1 MKISPNKN
9 HTLIFTIGEH
19 GVEGIFG
26 SFIMEVFIEEILPM
40 LNLGDTT
47 VILVHPI
54 NPYGMKYLERTNKNN
69 VDLNRNFLNSWENV
83 FKNDSY
89 LALRDFFERKG
100 AVQPILIERIG
111 YLKDVL
117 KILAKGKAKLVKN
130 ALLIGQYESQNGLYY
145 GGRCYEKETE
155 VMMKLFEEALR
166 SSQDVVHIDI
176 HTGYGPKDTMSVVN
190 SYLFEEESKQFETKI
205 DYRPVVKSE
214 NSEFYAMSGDMIDYF
229 YTLRNEKFKD
239 KKLYSA
245 SFEFGVLGDSMQA
258 EIESL
263 FRAIVNNKLRFFSS
277 KSKKTKEEV
286 KRLYLEAFCPVS
298 EESVKKMYTEFKKAV
313 TGILKNEGLI

>member
-1 MKISPNKN
+1 MKEKILLDFEKAQEKFRGHFDKLKNQLGDVSLESIIIDKPEDLYIDIMKISPNKN

-40 LNLGDTT
+40 INLDDTT

-89 LALRDFFERKG
+89 LALREFFERKG
-100 AVQPILIERIG
+100 AVQAILTERIG

-117 KILAKGKAKLVKN
+117 KILLEGKTKLVKN

-176 HTGYGPKDTMSVVN
+176 HTGYGPKDTMS
-190 SYLFEEESKQFETKI
+190 
-205 DYRPVVKSE
+205 
-214 NSEFYAMSGDMIDYF
+214 
-229 YTLRNEKFKD
+229 
-239 KKLYSA
+239 
-245 SFEFGVLGDSMQA
+245 
-258 EIESL
+258 
-263 FRAIVNNKLRFFSS
+263 
-277 KSKKTKEEV
+277 
-286 KRLYLEAFCPVS
+286 
-298 EESVKKMYTEFKKAV
+298 
-313 TGILKNEGLI
+313 